1 MRTKT
6 TGPKAK
12 TPPKPTSTRVAAKK
26 PAPIA
31 RRATAKR
38 SAESPAIA
46 LPASTPGDT
55 SKQSRLITL
64 LRGAPGA
71 TLAQMTQLTGWQ
83 PHTVRAT
90 ISSVLRKKLGLNV
103 TCAAPG
109 ASGERLY
116 RIVA

>member
-6 TGPKAK
+6 ASAKAK
-12 TPPKPTSTRVAAKK
+12 TSPKATSTRVATKK

-31 RRATAKR
+31 RKAPTKR
-38 SAESPAIA
+38 SAKAVAPAPTA
-46 LPASTPGDT
+46 DAGG

-64 LRGAPGA
+64 LRGEPGA

-103 TCAAPG
+103 SCAPG